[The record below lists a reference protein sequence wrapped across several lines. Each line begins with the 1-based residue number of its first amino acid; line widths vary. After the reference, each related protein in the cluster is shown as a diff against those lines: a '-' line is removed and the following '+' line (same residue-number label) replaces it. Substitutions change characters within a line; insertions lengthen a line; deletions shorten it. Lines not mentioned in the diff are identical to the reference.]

1 MREVAVVGQAPFLV
15 RSWKGTSQIP
25 ALLKINQ
32 FWEEVSY
39 FSREEA
45 SSLTLSYS
53 VPGSSPISFPSRTG
67 VCYLLIFGSMLL
79 FHAMLLKPAKVPIS

>member
-53 VPGSSPISFPSRTG
+53 MPGSCPISFPSRDTAD
-67 VCYLLIFGSMLL
+67 VLPFPCLLL
-79 FHAMLLKPAKVPIS
+79 PVPRPWS